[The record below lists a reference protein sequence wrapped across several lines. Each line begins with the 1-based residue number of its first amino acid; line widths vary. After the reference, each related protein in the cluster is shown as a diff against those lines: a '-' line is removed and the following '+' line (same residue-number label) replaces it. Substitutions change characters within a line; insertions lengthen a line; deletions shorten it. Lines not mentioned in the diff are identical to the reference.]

1 MLAVAPVPWVAIC
14 QMPMNTRKSAIE
26 TIAARKRREEV
37 ISLAPLFFAGE
48 EVKRKQLP
56 RSRRLPDLEAG
67 EIIVWF
73 FRIEALAHHGKR
85 LVARRRRHKSLLRQH
100 LACVRRRIDLLLH
113 RFRMDIAL

>member
-1 MLAVAPVPWVAIC
+1 MLGVGPVAWVELC
-14 QMPMNTRKSAIE
+14 QMPMNTRNRGIE

-48 EVKRKQLP
+48 GGKRKQLP

-73 FRIEALAHHGKR
+73 FRIEALAHHAKR
-85 LVARRRRHKSLLRQH
+85 LVGRRRRRKSHLLPPLAPVGSEGH
-100 LACVRRRIDLLLH
+100 LFRP
-113 RFRMDIAL
+113 RF

>member
-85 LVARRRRHKSLLRQH
+85 LVARPRRPKPHPPPHLPLFGPQLNLFRH
-100 LACVRRRIDLLLH
+100 
-113 RFRMDIAL
+113 